1 MGDFEEAADFP
12 DWKLI
17 DEISI
22 PLLEKGIGTYDILQS
37 ALASV
42 VFCKADPKD
51 ENWSNARL
59 LKMFRIAQLQLLYIL
74 QSQNELV
81 KKLTL
86 EKEKYKKVYKENDF
100 FKKSFTEN
108 QQESGRD
115 LFRCQEC
122 SKIFLHSSFLIDHIH
137 RKHGSHYDDHHHSPY
152 GNGHLSLPHSPKQI
166 SSASSNTSVWR

>member
-1 MGDFEEAADFP
+1 MEDLDEKFDLP

-42 VFCKADPKD
+42 VFCKADIKD
-51 ENWSNARL
+51 ENWTNARL

-86 EKEKYKKVYKENDF
+86 EKEKCKKVYKENDF
-100 FKKSFTEN
+100 FKKSLTE
-108 QQESGRD
+108 QETARD

-122 SKIFLHSSFLIDHIH
+122 SKIFLHSSFLLDHIH
-137 RKHGSHYDDHHHSPY
+137 RKHGSHYDEHHHNQS
-152 GNGHLSLPHSPKQI
+152 NGHLSVPHSPKQL